1 MLALNCRDVTVPK
14 LGLGTWM
21 LTDEGCVRAV
31 RHALDVGYRHIDTA
45 QIYENEA
52 EVGQAIAESDIDR
65 NDIFLTTKI
74 WRDKVAAKDM
84 AASFEQSLRKLKTDY
99 VDLLL
104 IHWPVEEVPFAE
116 QMRALQQIQ
125 ELGAARLI
133 GVSNFNTQQ
142 MRHCVEELGVD
153 LVTNQVEY
161 HPYLSQQPVLD
172 FLTAHDM
179 FLTAYSPLGRSKLS
193 GDTTLRAIAG
203 NHGKSVG
210 QVILRWH
217 VQQPQVVAI
226 PKSGTPAHI
235 EANFDIFDFE
245 LSEAEMVEITALT
258 HKQQR
263 LINPEFSP
271 QWDVPKAA

>member
-1 MLALNCRDVTVPK
+1 MLYVTSNGIEIPK

-21 LTDEGCVRAV
+21 LTGADCTRAV

-52 EVGQAIAESDIDR
+52 EVGAALKDSDVAR
-65 NDIFLTTKI
+65 EQVFLTTKI
-74 WRDKVAAKDM
+74 WREHVAQAHLED
-84 AASFEQSLRKLKTDY
+84 SLDESLRKLRVEY

-116 QMRALQQIQ
+116 QMRALQRAQ
-125 ELGAARLI
+125 EKGKTRLI
-133 GVSNFNTQQ
+133 GVSNFTTAQL
-142 MRHCVEELGVD
+142 RHCVEELGVK

-172 FLTAHDM
+172 FLRAHDM

-193 GDTTLRAIAG
+193 GDTTLRAIAA
-203 NHGKSVG
+203 NHHKSVG

-217 VQQPQVVAI
+217 LQQPEVVAI

-235 EANFDIFDFE
+235 EANIDLFDFRLSAEEMQAITE
-245 LSEAEMVEITALT
+245 LTR
-258 HKQQR
+258 KQQR
-263 LINPEFSP
+263 LISPEFAP
-271 QWDVPKAA
+271 QWDTPRAA